1 MAGNSFGTIFRVT
14 TFGESHGVG
23 LGCVVD
29 GVPAGLDLTIED
41 IQKEL
46 NRRRPGQSD
55 ITTSRKEGDVVE
67 ILSGIFE
74 EKTLGTPIA
83 MLIRNA
89 DQLSKD
95 YDHLKD
101 VFRPGHADQTFLM
114 KFGIRDHRGGGRSS
128 GRETSARVAAGAIAK
143 KILAQM
149 GVKIISYSLEIG
161 GIRAETID
169 YDVIEKNPAR
179 APDLKTAEFMIKK
192 IHEAKQNE
200 DSLGGIIETIILNL
214 PEGLGDPVFDK
225 LDAKI
230 SHALMSIGAVKGI
243 EFDIGFKTASLT
255 GIEHNKLDSGIAGGI
270 SNGKPITFRLAVKPT
285 PSIAAKQQV
294 LKKDLTTTHI
304 AIQGRHDP
312 CLCPR
317 MVVVVEA
324 MTAITL
330 VDALLIQKTI
340 R

>member
-14 TFGESHGVG
+14 TFGESHGIA
-23 LGCVVD
+23 LGCVVE
-29 GVPAGLDLTIED
+29 GVPSGLSLSVDD
-41 IQKEL
+41 IQQEL
-46 NRRRPGQSD
+46 SRRRPGQSD
-55 ITTSRKEGDVVE
+55 VTTSRQETDSVE
-67 ILSGIFE
+67 ILSGVFE
-74 EKTLGTPIA
+74 GKTLGTPIA
-83 MLIRNA
+83 MLIRNT
-89 DQLSKD
+89 DQSSKD

-101 VFRPGHADQTFLM
+101 VFRPGHADQSFLM

-143 KILAQM
+143 KILSQM
-149 GVKIISYSLEIG
+149 GIKIIAYSLEIG
-161 GIRAETID
+161 GIRATTIN
-169 YDVIEKNPAR
+169 YDVIEKNIVR
-179 APDLKTAEFMIKK
+179 APDLAAAQKMIEK
-192 IHEAKQNE
+192 IHQAKDNK

-214 PEGLGDPVFDK
+214 PKGLGDPVFDK
-225 LDAKI
+225 LDAKL

-243 EFDIGFKTASLT
+243 EFDMGFQSAVLT
-255 GIEHNKLDSGIAGGI
+255 GQEHNKIVCGIAGGI
-270 SNGKPITFRLAVKPT
+270 SNGNPIIFRLAVKPT

-294 LKKDLTTTHI
+294 LKTDLTTTDI
-304 AIQGRHDP
+304 SIQGRHDP

-330 VDALLIQKTI
+330 VDSLLIQKTI